1 MSDHRPDYD
10 RLSAYIEGALSPDA
24 TRWIELHLEKC
35 ETCREAL
42 DHESRFLEQIGALR
56 NIEPPPDFT
65 EAVMARVAQ
74 QPAFQ
79 PPAEVPWR
87 KVAGWSF
94 GLAASLVAVLGLGA
108 WVAISSEAVASANAT
123 GLLSSAITGLAE
135 VSSFVISTVGSFLSP
150 AVVLARAGATI
161 VLRLFDL
168 ARNSGLAVQL
178 AVLLATVTLNYVFT
192 RMVLNY
198 QRRQ

>member
-10 RLSAYIEGALSPDA
+10 RLSAYIEGALSPDG
-24 TRWIELHLEKC
+24 TRWIELHLKKC
-35 ETCREAL
+35 EVCRAAL
-42 DHESRFLEQIGALR
+42 EREKSFLEQIGSLR
-56 NIEPPPDFT
+56 SIQPPPDFT
-65 EAVMARVAQ
+65 EGVMARVAQ
-74 QPAFQ
+74 QPAYQ

-87 KVAGWSF
+87 KVAGWSV
-94 GLAASLVAVLGLGA
+94 GLAASLVAVLGLGV
-108 WVAISSEAVASANAT
+108 WVAISSDAVAGADAT
-123 GLLSSAITGLAE
+123 GLLSRAITGLAE
-135 VSSFVISTVGSFLSP
+135 VSSFLISTVGSFVSP
-150 AVVLARAGATI
+150 AMALAKAGATI

-178 AVLLATVTLNYVFT
+178 GVLLATVTLNYVFT

>member
-1 MSDHRPDYD
+1 MNDHRPDYD

-42 DHESRFLEQIGALR
+42 ERESRFLERIGSLR
-56 NIEPPPDFT
+56 SIEPPLDFT

-87 KVAGWSF
+87 KVAGWSV
-94 GLAASLVAVLGLGA
+94 GLAASLAAVLGLGA
-108 WVAISSEAVASANAT
+108 WVAISSEAVVGANAT

-135 VSSFVISTVGSFLSP
+135 ASSFVISTVGGFLSP
-150 AVVLARAGATI
+150 AMALARVGGTI
-161 VLRLFDL
+161 VLGLFDL

-178 AVLLATVTLNYVFT
+178 GVLLATVTLNYVLT

>member
-10 RLSAYIEGALSPDA
+10 RLSAHIEGTLSHDA
-24 TRWIELHLEKC
+24 TRWLELHLKKC
-35 ETCREAL
+35 ETCRVAL
-42 DHESRFLEQIGALR
+42 EREKRFLEQIGSLR
-56 NIEPPPDFT
+56 SIQPPPDFT
-65 EAVMARVAQ
+65 EGVMARVAQ
-74 QPAFQ
+74 QPAYQ

-87 KVAGWSF
+87 KVAGWSVA
-94 GLAASLVAVLGLGA
+94 LAASLVAVLGLGV
-108 WVAISSEAVASANAT
+108 WVAISSDAVAGADAT
-123 GLLSSAITGLAE
+123 GLLSRAITGLAE
-135 VSSFVISTVGSFLSP
+135 ISSFLISTVGSFLSP
-150 AVVLARAGATI
+150 AMALAKAGGTI

-178 AVLLATVTLNYVFT
+178 GVLLATVTLNYVFT

>member
-1 MSDHRPDYD
+1 MSEHRPDYD
-10 RLSAYIEGALSPDA
+10 RLSAYIEGALSPDG

-35 ETCREAL
+35 ESCRDAL
-42 DHESRFLEQIGALR
+42 ERETQFLERVSSLR
-56 NIEPPPDFT
+56 NIEPPPDFI

-87 KVAGWSF
+87 KVAGWSV

-108 WVAISSEAVASANAT
+108 WVAISSDAVAGANAT

-135 VSSFVISTVGSFLSP
+135 ISSFVISTVGSFLSP
-150 AVVLARAGATI
+150 AMALARAGGTI

-178 AVLLATVTLNYVFT
+178 GVLLATVTLNYVFT

>member
-1 MSDHRPDYD
+1 MTRHTTLTL
-10 RLSAYIEGALSPDA
+10 LSAYLDGELSSEE
-24 TRWIELHLEKC
+24 RERIELHLEKC

-42 DHESRFLEQIGALR
+42 DQESQFLQQIGAIR
-56 NIEPPPDFT
+56 NIEPPLDFT

-94 GLAASLVAVLGLGA
+94 GLAASLVAVLGLGV
-108 WVAISSEAVASANAT
+108 WVAISSEAVAGANAT

-135 VSSFVISTVGSFLSP
+135 ISSFVISTVGSFLSP
-150 AVVLARAGATI
+150 AMALARAGATI

-178 AVLLATVTLNYVFT
+178 GVLLATVTLNYVFT